1 MTHNFG
7 RAAGSRPVLHP
18 PQGEHPHGPFAAT
31 LAPALIAR
39 ARGEYS
45 PNLSLALL
53 TEMPDVDGAHGAL
66 LLSGV
71 EVRLEDEDTA
81 HLAIAEPAAV
91 AAPNTARSIGL
102 GLVNAIGTLEAFGR
116 LSDINYFNL
125 EGDVCLFP
133 AHSIRVR
140 GVIPAA
146 RRA

>member
-7 RAAGSRPVLHP
+7 RAGGPRPVLHP

-39 ARGEYS
+39 ARGAYS

-53 TEMPDVDGAHGAL
+53 TTMPDVDGAHGAL

-71 EVRLEDEDTA
+71 EVRLKDEDRA
-81 HLAIAEPAAV
+81 HLTNAEPV
-91 AAPNTARSIGL
+91 AFEVPPKPRIIGL
-102 GLVNAIGTLEAFGR
+102 GLINATAALEAFGR
-116 LSDINYFNL
+116 LSNIDYFKL
-125 EGDVCLFP
+125 EGNDGLFP

-140 GVIPAA
+140 RVVPAA
-146 RRA
+146 REA